1 MKMTRDEKIAA
12 GIVLSETKHNGH
24 RRAFFHDYSRP
35 GLYMITLVTEGRL
48 RLFGR
53 IVGHSSEKKGTENYP
68 HLEYSRLG
76 SVIIHEELAKISQFY
91 PMVEVCK
98 VALMPDHIHL
108 LIKVREQLPHGKH
121 LGNVVRGF
129 KTGCTRAWWKLQDEM
144 GISGGMVGNTV
155 PEALVGRTVPEALV
169 GRTVPAASPSGM
181 RPVLFEKGYHD
192 RILMGDGMLE
202 NICRYMDENPFRAKL
217 REEHPNLMQR
227 CLHLWIHDREYAAF
241 GNLFLLKNPDRL
253 QVFFHRKDKEGR
265 PTHLTLEYAE
275 AKEQLLQRAEEGAV
289 LVTPGISKGEQGI
302 VTGALTEHLP
312 LILLQKEQ
320 ITDYWKP
327 SHDRFYACATG
338 KLLILSLRLMPGDSD
353 YERFHSLNDLAHDIC
368 HATDTRILRI
378 GCGF

>member
-108 LIKVREQLPHGKH
+108 LIKVREQLPHGK
-121 LGNVVRGF
+121 
-129 KTGCTRAWWKLQDEM
+129 
-144 GISGGMVGNTV
+144 V
-155 PEALVGRTVPEALV
+155 PEALVGRTVPE
-169 GRTVPAASPSGM
+169 ASPSGM

-302 VTGALTEHLP
+302 VTGALTEHMP

-338 KLLILSLRLMPGDSD
+338 KLLILSPRLMPGDSD

>member
-155 PEALVGRTVPEALV
+155 PEALVGRTVPEA
-169 GRTVPAASPSGM
+169 
-181 RPVLFEKGYHD
+181 
-192 RILMGDGMLE
+192 
-202 NICRYMDENPFRAKL
+202 C
-217 REEHPNLMQR
+217 QR
-227 CLHLWIHDREYAAF
+227 
-241 GNLFLLKNPDRL
+241 
-253 QVFFHRKDKEGR
+253 
-265 PTHLTLEYAE
+265 
-275 AKEQLLQRAEEGAV
+275 
-289 LVTPGISKGEQGI
+289 
-302 VTGALTEHLP
+302 HLP
-312 LILLQKEQ
+312 LVCVLFFLKRVIMTVFL
-320 ITDYWKP
+320 WGMV
-327 SHDRFYACATG
+327 C
-338 KLLILSLRLMPGDSD
+338 
-353 YERFHSLNDLAHDIC
+353 
-368 HATDTRILRI
+368 LRI
-378 GCGF
+378 SVAIWTKTHLEQS

>member
-155 PEALVGRTVPEALV
+155 PEALVGRTVPEA
-169 GRTVPAASPSGM
+169 SPSGM

-227 CLHLWIHDREYAAF
+227 CLHL
-241 GNLFLLKNPDRL
+241 
-253 QVFFHRKDKEGR
+253 
-265 PTHLTLEYAE
+265 
-275 AKEQLLQRAEEGAV
+275 
-289 LVTPGISKGEQGI
+289 
-302 VTGALTEHLP
+302 
-312 LILLQKEQ
+312 
-320 ITDYWKP
+320 
-327 SHDRFYACATG
+327 
-338 KLLILSLRLMPGDSD
+338 
-353 YERFHSLNDLAHDIC
+353 
-368 HATDTRILRI
+368 
-378 GCGF
+378 